1 MKTRSFESVAVG
13 DALPELPI
21 PITVTLVVG
30 GALASRD
37 YTPVHHD
44 KAAAQAQGMSDVFM
58 NILTTNGLVGR
69 YVTDWAGPDA
79 IVRNVAIKLGAPN
92 VPGDTMK
99 MVGTVKSKDDAKG
112 EVVLDV
118 TGKNGWGNHV
128 NGTVRVAL
136 PRSRCWRV
144 RSTTPPR
151 SSASARPS
159 SRSSRG
165 ARSCSSPPRRSA
177 PRSPTPASIRPRW
190 TA

>member
-1 MKTRSFESVAVG
+1 MKTRSYESVAVG

-79 IVRNVAIKLGAPN
+79 ILRNVAIKLGAPN
-92 VPGDTMK
+92 LPGDTMK
-99 MVGTVKSKDDAKG
+99 FVGSVKSKDDAAG
-112 EVVLDV
+112 EVTVEIA
-118 TGKNGWGNHV
+118 GKNGWGNHV
-128 NGTVRVAL
+128 NGTVRLAL
-136 PRSRCWRV
+136 PRSK
-144 RSTTPPR
+144 
-151 SSASARPS
+151 
-159 SRSSRG
+159 
-165 ARSCSSPPRRSA
+165 
-177 PRSPTPASIRPRW
+177 
-190 TA
+190 

>member
-1 MKTRSFESVAVG
+1 MKTLRFEQVKVG

-79 IVRNVAIKLGAPN
+79 VVKNVAIKLGAPN
-92 VPGDTMK
+92 LPGDTMK
-99 MVGTVKSKDDAKG
+99 MVGSVKSKDDAAG
-112 EVVLDV
+112 ELVVEIA
-118 TGKNGWGNHV
+118 GKNGWGNHV
-128 NGTVRVAL
+128 TGTVRLAL
-136 PRSRCWRV
+136 PRNS
-144 RSTTPPR
+144 
-151 SSASARPS
+151 
-159 SRSSRG
+159 
-165 ARSCSSPPRRSA
+165 
-177 PRSPTPASIRPRW
+177 
-190 TA
+190 

>member
-1 MKTRSFESVAVG
+1 MKSRSYESVAVG
-13 DALPELPI
+13 EALPELPI

-92 VPGDTMK
+92 LPGDTMK
-99 MVGTVKSKDDAKG
+99 MVGSVKSKDDAKA
-112 EVVLDV
+112 EVVV
-118 TGKNGWGNHV
+118 EIAGKNGWGNHV
-128 NGTVRVAL
+128 TGTVRVAL
-136 PRSRCWRV
+136 PRS
-144 RSTTPPR
+144 
-151 SSASARPS
+151 A
-159 SRSSRG
+159 
-165 ARSCSSPPRRSA
+165 
-177 PRSPTPASIRPRW
+177 
-190 TA
+190 